1 MTCQTCL
8 RSLHSCSSG
17 EQTETIV
24 FTLTEWRM
32 LTLKLSMDN
41 GAVAWPTMLI
51 ANIRKFR
58 VDLGMPTCIAKGHSL
73 CVKMN
78 EGHLKSQRITQK
90 LECNTVM
97 NTRHYKRNLWT
108 QYPPKTSKNIYASCF
123 ELLINATP
131 EQSWSAFLHSK
142 SKQ

>member
-1 MTCQTCL
+1 VTYVNVEIVNGQWRSGLANNADCQYPEV
-8 RSLHSCSSG
+8 SGGFGHANLHC
-17 EQTETIV
+17 
-24 FTLTEWRM
+24 
-32 LTLKLSMDN
+32 K
-41 GAVAWPTMLI
+41 GAQPVC
-51 ANIRKFR
+51 KE
-58 VDLGMPTCIAKGHSL
+58 
-73 CVKMN
+73 MN